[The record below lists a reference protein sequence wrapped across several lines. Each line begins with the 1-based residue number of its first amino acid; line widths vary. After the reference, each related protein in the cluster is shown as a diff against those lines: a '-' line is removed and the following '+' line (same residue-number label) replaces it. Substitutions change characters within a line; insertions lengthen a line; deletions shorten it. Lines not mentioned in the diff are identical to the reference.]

1 MCEYCK
7 DYNQKCLSERND
19 KMSRKGDFYSGITT
33 YIEENKLQIQAVADV
48 YEPNF
53 TEKSIEINYCPM
65 CGRELGGNK

>member
-19 KMSRKGDFYSGITT
+19 KMSRKGDFYSGIQT
-33 YIEENKLQIQAVADV
+33 YIEENKLQINAVADV

-53 TEKSIEINYCPM
+53 TEKSIKINYCPM
-65 CGRELGGNK
+65 CGRRLEDK